1 MKRSKYEKK
10 KARIQRRKAAAALA
24 AAEAAAALERPL
36 AISRSCPP
44 WISTPELLARV
55 NDRALPL
62 PDRFVRLGTSAKRR
76 RPGVTNPRVCM
87 CLGSLGEEVAAFAA
101 YSQRVVDA
109 TRPPIDAAIEQI
121 ARCVAA
127 IWPQARVTRFGSF
140 ATGLWLPSSDVDVV
154 VMDVLPASDAAPE
167 PKASSSSTEAG
178 GASSSSSSSPSASTA
193 RKAPQLTDV
202 QALEAIAS
210 GLRGQSDWVARIDV
224 VRSAKVPV
232 AKLELRGGRRVDIS
246 IENSHTRRGVEAS
259 ELVSA
264 YSASLPELQPIVFV
278 LKQFLREKALN
289 DAFTG
294 GLSSYAVTLMA
305 VFLLQQM
312 HPVEESPSPSAANP
326 AAPGKK
332 SKSKPPSAATPAM
345 TSAQHR
351 RLGDALLEFVEYY
364 GLHFCYANTGISL
377 RPEAFGAYLLMG
389 PMMMMGMMPQL
400 VVDDPVYAAGQHNA
414 AAGAFA
420 IARVVA
426 ALENAHYALRF
437 HRATRFTPTPLCQLL
452 HWSGHATGKP
462 TQMQAPSASS

>member
-1 MKRSKYEKK
+1 M
-10 KARIQRRKAAAALA
+10 L
-24 AAEAAAALERPL
+24 
-36 AISRSCPP
+36 
-44 WISTPELLARV
+44 V
-55 NDRALPL
+55 VRA
-62 PDRFVRLGTSAKRR
+62 D
-76 RPGVTNPRVCM
+76 
-87 CLGSLGEEVAAFAA
+87 SLGEEVAAFAA
-101 YSQRVVDA
+101 YTQRVVSA

-121 ARCVAA
+121 ARRVAA

-154 VMDVLPASDAAPE
+154 VMDVLPSPDDVSDAPTSSGSSAE
-167 PKASSSSTEAG
+167 ASSTVSSST
-178 GASSSSSSSPSASTA
+178 SSTSAERPSS
-193 RKAPQLTDV
+193 RKAPQLSDV
-202 QALEAIAS
+202 EALEAIAD

-312 HPVEESPSPSAANP
+312 QPVKETASSSAANP
-326 AAPGKK
+326 ATPGGKK
-332 SKSKPPSAATPAM
+332 SKNKQASATATATATAVS

-351 RLGDALLEFVEYY
+351 RLGEALLEFVEYY

-400 VVDDPVYAAGQHNA
+400 VIDDPVYAAGQHNA

-437 HRATRFTPTPLCQLL
+437 HRATRFTPSPLCQLL
-452 HWSGHATGKP
+452 HWSGHAGAKHT
-462 TQMQAPSASS
+462 AASS

>member
-1 MKRSKYEKK
+1 
-10 KARIQRRKAAAALA
+10 
-24 AAEAAAALERPL
+24 
-36 AISRSCPP
+36 
-44 WISTPELLARV
+44 
-55 NDRALPL
+55 
-62 PDRFVRLGTSAKRR
+62 
-76 RPGVTNPRVCM
+76 
-87 CLGSLGEEVAAFAA
+87 VAAFAT

-154 VMDVLPASDAAPE
+154 VMDVLPASDDAPE
-167 PKASSSSTEAG
+167 VLTSSSSSTDAS
-178 GASSSSSSSPSASTA
+178 GASSNSSPSASST
-193 RKAPQLTDV
+193 RKAPQLSDV
-202 QALEAIAS
+202 QALEAIAN

-294 GLSSYAVTLMA
+294 GLSSYAVTLMS

-312 HPVEESPSPSAANP
+312 HPVEETPSPSATNAG
-326 AAPGKK
+326 AASKK
-332 SKSKPPSAATPAM
+332 SKSKQPSVVTPAM

-351 RLGDALLEFVEYY
+351 RLGEALLEFVEYY

-437 HRATRFTPTPLCQLL
+437 HRPTRFTPTPLCQLL

-462 TQMQAPSASS
+462 TQTQTQAPSASS